1 MSDAIVL
8 HAEPR
13 KVHGRHLWP
22 LRRSA
27 MTPAVLY
34 GNGHDP
40 VSLQVDTKAFLK
52 VAQAAGTTKTIEMH
66 IAGDDTPRG
75 VRIQALQQH
84 VTRLHPLHIDF
95 IVA

>member
-1 MSDAIVL
+1 MSDAILL

-13 KVHGRHLWP
+13 QAHGRHLGP
-22 LRRSA
+22 LRQSA

-34 GNGHDP
+34 GHGHDP
-40 VSLQVDTKAFLK
+40 VSLQVNTKEFLK
-52 VAQAAGTTKTIEMH
+52 VAQAAGSTRTIEMH
-66 IAGDDTPRG
+66 IAGEATPRG

-95 IVA
+95 IIA